1 MKSAKIKHDYFVYP
15 ILRMGTIFFAKR
27 RSRANEHLKN
37 AHLQQLLFYDKSFVL
52 LTANLRFCY
61 NEAETIEKRS
71 KVLYTKIVKMY
82 LYTI

>member
-37 AHLQQLLFYDKSFVL
+37 AHLQQLL
-52 LTANLRFCY
+52 
-61 NEAETIEKRS
+61 
-71 KVLYTKIVKMY
+71 
-82 LYTI
+82 YTIFDLFNKFMQDLLCAVIL

>member
-37 AHLQQLLFYDKSFVL
+37 AHLQQLLFYMDNCEIFPIKK
-52 LTANLRFCY
+52 C
-61 NEAETIEKRS
+61 
-71 KVLYTKIVKMY
+71 KMY
-82 LYTI
+82 LTFYCCSVIIKM

>member
-37 AHLQQLLFYDKSFVL
+37 AHLQQLRYFSEL
-52 LTANLRFCY
+52 
-61 NEAETIEKRS
+61 E
-71 KVLYTKIVKMY
+71 Y
-82 LYTI
+82 LYEKNIYNAYDIVMFKYRCNSFSK

>member
-37 AHLQQLLFYDKSFVL
+37 AHLQQLLVMQG
-52 LTANLRFCY
+52 CY
-61 NEAETIEKRS
+61 CSGASLHST
-71 KVLYTKIVKMY
+71 
-82 LYTI
+82 